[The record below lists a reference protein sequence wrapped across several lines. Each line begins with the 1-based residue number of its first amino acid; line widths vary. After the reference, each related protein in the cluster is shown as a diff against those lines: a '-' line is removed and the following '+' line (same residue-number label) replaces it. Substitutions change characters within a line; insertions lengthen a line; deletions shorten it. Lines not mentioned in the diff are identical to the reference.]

1 LRRPTVHQ
9 KLGLKNDVGLSEV
22 LVGMVTFAEV
32 LRPTSHAGVWA
43 ITSGA
48 RPPNPVALLQGES
61 FDRVLAQARERFD
74 FVIIDSPAL
83 ESIIDGVVL
92 AMKADGAVL
101 VVSATGTDSRS
112 TRVAIEKLR
121 SVSSVNLLG
130 VVLNQARA
138 EESQYSDYYLG
149 SGKDVALASS
159 AAAPAG
165 PPSENPVASSSSPN
179 GTATNDVSRKAGA
192 NRDSSDRTA

>member
-1 LRRPTVHQ
+1 V
-9 KLGLKNDVGLSEV
+9 
-22 LVGMVTFAEV
+22 
-32 LRPTSHAGVWA
+32 
-43 ITSGA
+43 

-74 FVIIDSPAL
+74 FVILDSPAL

-112 TRVAIEKLR
+112 TRIAVEKLR
-121 SVSSVNLLG
+121 SVSSINMLG

-138 EESQYSDYYLG
+138 EEGQYSDYYLG
-149 SGKDVALASS
+149 SGKDVALAAGVSKAS
-159 AAAPAG
+159 APAPEPPPATG
-165 PPSENPVASSSSPN
+165 TPYTNGSPAATGAVPQATNAVPPATGSAPPVTGAEPPAGASPPSDHPRQA
-179 GTATNDVSRKAGA
+179 TAG
-192 NRDSSDRTA
+192 